1 MLDIELL
8 IDTIY
13 NNNNN
18 VSNDISQVLWAVS
31 SFLIGECDLTRFLKP
46 PCKWAVVLA
55 LAILFFL
62 VSEPGTSDSSGVGA
76 VTTSSPVNKRRVFSG

>member
-1 MLDIELL
+1 
-8 IDTIY
+8 
-13 NNNNN
+13 
-18 VSNDISQVLWAVS
+18 VLWAAN
-31 SFLIGECDLTRFLKP
+31 SFLIDECDWTRFLKP
-46 PCKWAVVLA
+46 LCNWSVVLI